1 MSLSFSRTIISIE
14 SPSKSGEEHRPHPFD
29 AVVLR
34 RYDERTGVAEVAL
47 LSLEKTAPYSPDA
60 PGAREALLIHI
71 KALECEAH

>member
-47 LSLEKTAPYSPDA
+47 LSLEKPHRIARTP
-60 PGAREALLIHI
+60 PGHARLY
-71 KALECEAH
+71 